1 MALAS
6 SQRTVSGR
14 WSDLRAEARYL
25 RQTATEAVTAMLAG
39 PVSANNVLG
48 TCQRFQAGKQSI
60 LVPAT
65 TDAPLIAYAKTELN
79 DNAYDLAA
87 EATTAIDAIDAIIAW
102 VVSNFPAAGGY
113 IQKDKLNADGSVTVR
128 QFTTV
133 QTAGLRTRLTTLAGA
148 IADPAGA

>member
-1 MALAS
+1 MPLAS

-48 TCQRFQAGKQSI
+48 TCQRLQAGKQNI

-65 TDAPLIAYAKTELN
+65 TDAPLITYAKTELN
-79 DNAYDLAA
+79 DSNYDLAA
-87 EATTAIDAIDAIIAW
+87 EVATVVAAVDQVIAW
-102 VVSNFPAAGGY
+102 VVANFPTAGGY

-128 QFTTV
+128 QFSTV
-133 QTAGLRTRLTTLAGA
+133 QTAGLRTRLTTLAGV
-148 IADPAGA
+148 IADPMGA